1 MCEFSSLICLINK
14 VMLRYIKSLSRF
26 EANIPIWTCFELMLL
41 LGINIAEMNDGL
53 SFPRHMP
60 LLTMNPGE
68 RLVKSSAW
76 VGSLFDTTDS
86 PLYSAA
92 TACAEAVAFN
102 R

>member
-1 MCEFSSLICLINK
+1 
-14 VMLRYIKSLSRF
+14 
-26 EANIPIWTCFELMLL
+26 
-41 LGINIAEMNDGL
+41 MNDGL

-60 LLTMNPGE
+60 LLTMNPCE

-86 PLYSAA
+86 PLYLAA
-92 TACAEAVAFN
+92 TACAEAVAFT

>member
-1 MCEFSSLICLINK
+1 
-14 VMLRYIKSLSRF
+14 
-26 EANIPIWTCFELMLL
+26 
-41 LGINIAEMNDGL
+41 MNDVL

-68 RLVKSSAW
+68 RLVKSSAR

-86 PLYSAA
+86 PLYLAA
-92 TACAEAVAFN
+92 PACVEAVAFS